1 VKAAHRVN
9 AALEDFARNSKDM
22 TPADFGSA
30 YLKFVTQVQA
40 DLGATG
46 IGPVGT

>member
-1 VKAAHRVN
+1 
-9 AALEDFARNSKDM
+9 M
-22 TPADFGSA
+22 TPADFGGA
-30 YLKFVTQVQA
+30 YLRFITQVQA